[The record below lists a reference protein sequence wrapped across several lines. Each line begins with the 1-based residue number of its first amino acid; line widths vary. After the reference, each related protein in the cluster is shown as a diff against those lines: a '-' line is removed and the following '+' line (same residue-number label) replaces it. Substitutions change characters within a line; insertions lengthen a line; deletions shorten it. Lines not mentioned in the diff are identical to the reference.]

1 MKIQPLAKQNCKAA
15 AQTVANAFF
24 EYPSLIAY
32 FPDAKKRIKKLPWY
46 MERVLRSALAY
57 GEAWTTED
65 GSGVLFL
72 LPPNHTVL
80 SDWDYVKCG
89 FLAAPLVVGV
99 GHYAL
104 VNACEAYLA
113 KMQKELLK
121 ERPHYYLWG
130 LAVDPARQR
139 SGAGTALLQELF
151 LRADREQMPIYLET
165 HKFENVAYYE
175 ARGFRLLHTGDMPDH
190 APFWCML
197 REPVSKLE
205 ES

>member
-57 GEAWTTED
+57 GEAWMTED
-65 GSGVLFL
+65 GFGVLFL
-72 LPPNHTVL
+72 LPPDHTVL

-99 GHYAL
+99 RHYAL
-104 VNACEAYLA
+104 VNSCEAYLA

-130 LAVDPARQR
+130 LAVDPSKQR
-139 SGAGTALLQELF
+139 SGAGKALLSALF
-151 LRADREQMPIYLET
+151 DKADRESMPIYLET
-165 HKFENVAYYE
+165 HRFENVAYYE
-175 ARGFRLLHTGDMPDH
+175 SNGFALIHKDCVPNTDLD
-190 APFWCML
+190 FWCML
-197 REPVSKLE
+197 REPKQE
-205 ES
+205 ANA